1 MKARQKTGIHLHGK
15 RGFQAAAATA
25 AAAAMMAASIGPAAA
40 ATTPVS
46 QTQQGGIVLS
56 ELFGEFQYPTAPLF
70 GRR

>member
-25 AAAAMMAASIGPAAA
+25 AAAASIGPAAA

-46 QTQQGGIVLS
+46 QT
-56 ELFGEFQYPTAPLF
+56 
-70 GRR
+70 